1 MHGNNAIVG
10 CGGQSTPCTGMRIDV
25 QKNVVYALRDATL
38 NDLHA
43 IYALSNDPGVRRSS
57 IHPEPIPWETHV
69 AWCKKRLS
77 SDAPPYYLAES
88 PSGEIIGQVRFDP
101 EGESMVISISL
112 AADWRGRGLGRLLI
126 RDAIEKAQLK
136 HVIAYVREDNEAS
149 LAAFQHA
156 GFVDSHLRKLIFST
170 PDALV

>member
-1 MHGNNAIVG
+1 MHENNAIVG
-10 CGGQSTPCTGMRIDV
+10 CGDQSTPCTGMRIDV

-38 NDLHA
+38 DDQNA
-43 IYALSNDPGVRRSS
+43 IYALSNDPGVRRFS
-57 IHPEPIPWETHV
+57 IHPEPIPRETHV

-77 SDAPPYYLAES
+77 PNAPPYYLAET

-126 RDAIEKAQLK
+126 RDAIEKARLK

-149 LAAFQHA
+149 LAAFRHA
-156 GFVDSHLRKLIFST
+156 GFEDTQLKKLIYHS
-170 PDALV
+170 P